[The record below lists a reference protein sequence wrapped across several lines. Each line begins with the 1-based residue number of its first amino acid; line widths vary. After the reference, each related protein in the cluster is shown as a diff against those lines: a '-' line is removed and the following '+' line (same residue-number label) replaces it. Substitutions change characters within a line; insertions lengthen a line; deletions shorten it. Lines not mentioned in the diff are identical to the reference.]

1 MNRRDL
7 LKGSGMLGAAALA
20 PGAVAQAAPTKTP
33 PAPTSAAT
41 AMLGRTGPRNLI
53 TDVAGI
59 TVGCAQDA
67 DVRTGATV
75 ILADKLSTAAIDV
88 RGGGP
93 GTRESDALDGYNLVH
108 AANAIVLSGGSS
120 WGLATADG
128 VAAHLGARGIGYG
141 GMAHAGVP
149 VSPIVPAAIL
159 YDLANGGNKNWGT
172 EPPYREL
179 GAQALAAVGET
190 FALGT
195 SGAGYGA
202 MAGGLKGG
210 LGSASCVASDGF
222 TVGAIVAVNSMG
234 STVLP
239 GTRQFWAAPFEIGN
253 EFGGLTP
260 LPMRVGPEEWGHTK
274 GAAAREN
281 TTIAC
286 IATDLDLTAD
296 EMKRVA
302 IMAQDG
308 LARAIRPVHTPF
320 DGDVVFAICTGRIQ
334 PREPRTIAVLKAG
347 AIAADTLAR
356 AIARGVFAATPPPGS
371 KVLTWSMLP
380 AR

>member
-1 MNRRDL
+1 MA
-7 LKGSGMLGAAALA
+7 GS
-20 PGAVAQAAPTKTP
+20 P
-33 PAPTSAAT
+33 PRQP
-41 AMLGRTGPRNLI
+41 GRTGPRNLI

-67 DVRTGATV
+67 AVRTGTTV

-93 GTRESDALDGYNLVH
+93 GTRESDALDSHNLVH
-108 AANAIVLSGGSS
+108 AANAVVLSGGSS
-120 WGLATADG
+120 WGLAAADG

-141 GMAHAGVP
+141 GLARDGVP

-159 YDLANGGNKNWGT
+159 FDLGNGGNKRWGT
-172 EPPYREL
+172 MPPYRDL
-179 GAQALAAVGET
+179 GIAALAAAGPD

-202 MAGGLKGG
+202 MAGAIKGG
-210 LGSASCVASDGF
+210 LGSASTLLRDVGVEGGG
-222 TVGAIVAVNSMG
+222 TVGAIVAVNALG
-234 STVLP
+234 SVLVP
-239 GTRQFWAAPFEIGN
+239 GTRHFWAGAFEVED
-253 EFGGLTP
+253 EFGGLGP
-260 LPMRVGPEEWGHTK
+260 VAVRVGPEEWGGTK
-274 GAAAREN
+274 LPAPREN

-286 IATDLDLTAD
+286 VATDLDLTAD

-320 DGDVVFAICTGRIQ
+320 DGDVVFALCTGRVAVAG
-334 PREPRTIAVLKAG
+334 PRDLAVLKAG
-347 AIAADTLAR
+347 AVAADTLAR
-356 AIARGVFAATPPPGS
+356 AIARGVHAATAPAGWAVP
-371 KVLTWSMLP
+371 TWSSLP
-380 AR
+380 AQG

>member
-1 MNRRDL
+1 
-7 LKGSGMLGAAALA
+7 
-20 PGAVAQAAPTKTP
+20 
-33 PAPTSAAT
+33 
-41 AMLGRTGPRNLI
+41 
-53 TDVAGI
+53 
-59 TVGCAQDA
+59 
-67 DVRTGATV
+67 
-75 ILADKLSTAAIDV
+75 
-88 RGGGP
+88 
-93 GTRESDALDGYNLVH
+93 
-108 AANAIVLSGGSS
+108 
-120 WGLATADG
+120 
-128 VAAHLGARGIGYG
+128 
-141 GMAHAGVP
+141 
-149 VSPIVPAAIL
+149 
-159 YDLANGGNKNWGT
+159 
-172 EPPYREL
+172 
-179 GAQALAAVGET
+179 VGET

-253 EFGGLTP
+253 EFGGVTP

-308 LARAIRPVHTPF
+308 LARAIRPVHPVRWRCRLRHLHGPHPAQGTAHDRRAQGRGDRRRHAGPRHCPRRLCRHPAARIEGADLVDAACPVRPF
-320 DGDVVFAICTGRIQ
+320 LVRPSQVKDR
-334 PREPRTIAVLKAG
+334 P
-347 AIAADTLAR
+347 
-356 AIARGVFAATPPPGS
+356 
-371 KVLTWSMLP
+371 
-380 AR
+380 